1 MNKDERPLVSVIIPT
16 FNRINDLK
24 KCLNSV
30 FSSTYKNIEVI
41 IVDDCSTDNSMKTI
55 LKNYDNKKIKYI
67 YSKDKHFLSYNLNIG
82 IKKSKGSLILK
93 LDDDNQLHKKAIE
106 YMVYEFLNNNNF
118 GVVGPIALYA
128 KNPDI
133 VCHAG
138 VRRSKFMRRA
148 LYPFMNCKLTKTIDS
163 NLKIDD
169 FTNVFMFNRDAAIK
183 SGLMDLDIP
192 YMGEDSEFQA
202 RISKLGYG
210 IKLCSAAI
218 VYHNIPFNNEIYF
231 LRFNEIRFYHTM
243 RSKVIYEIRYA
254 PNIKKITFLTSIPL
268 YWGYYAYRIFKNSNN
283 FNKNTIM
290 FYNVIKGTFSG
301 LKLGFSGKSN
311 IEWL

>member
-1 MNKDERPLVSVIIPT
+1 MNQEEQPLVSVIIPT
-16 FNRINDLK
+16 FNRINYLK

-41 IVDDCSTDNSMKTI
+41 VVDDCSTDNSMKII
-55 LKNYDNKKIKYI
+55 LKKYSNKKLRYI
-67 YSKDKHFLSYNLNIG
+67 YSKNKHFLSYNLNIA

-93 LDDDNQLHKKAIE
+93 LDDDNQLHKKAIAV
-106 YMVYEFLNNNNF
+106 MVYEFLSNDGL

-128 KNPDI
+128 QNPDI

-148 LYPFMNCKLTKTIDS
+148 IYPFMNCKLTKAINS

-169 FTNVFMFNRDAAIK
+169 FTNVFMFNRKAAIK

-202 RISKLGYG
+202 RISRSGYG
-210 IKLCSAAI
+210 IKLCSDAI
-218 VYHNIPFNNEIYF
+218 VYHNIPFNKEAYF
-231 LRFNEIRFYHTM
+231 LRFNGIRFYHTM

-254 PNIKKITFLTSIPL
+254 PNIKKITFLISIPI
-268 YWGYYAYRIFKNSNN
+268 YWSYYGYRIFKNSNN
-283 FNKNTIM
+283 FNKNTMM
-290 FYNVIKGTFSG
+290 FYSVIKGTFSG
-301 LKLGFSGKSN
+301 LKFGLSGKSN